1 MQFLFTAGMSLID
14 SADSVLML
22 YAYAGAPDRTR
33 ALFERRKLRSGQAE
47 AAETVI
53 NNAAAAEELVP
64 EYSKMQSQDAK
75 ENLDAVEMR
84 GGVEADIEEVKG
96 DLTASDAP
104 HAEANANDVE
114 NASVPPEHDAA
125 EAVVRTK
132 QHTMSDLSILL
143 TLVSILVAFRYDF
156 CLSKSNVY

>member
-1 MQFLFTAGMSLID
+1 MQFLFTAGMSIID

-33 ALFERRKLRSGQAE
+33 ALFERRKLRSGQAK
-47 AAETVI
+47 AAETVM
-53 NNAAAAEELVP
+53 NAAAEELVP
-64 EYSKMQSQDAK
+64 ECKMQSQDAK

-84 GGVEADIEEVKG
+84 GGVEVGIEEVKG
-96 DLTASDAP
+96 EVAASDAP
-104 HAEANANDVE
+104 RAEASANDVE
-114 NASVPPEHDAA
+114 NANAPPEHDAA

-156 CLSKSNVY
+156 CLSKSNDY